1 MAGDP
6 YCGKCH
12 TWMYPMQGVAQET
25 VWLCDCPVGKEEIG
39 KDPNCHNANHEHYDP
54 QSPIV
59 LSQKAERE
67 GVEEASSGFVARDG
81 PTDRP
86 GSEFADHPY
95 HVAVFDNGTGEMLG
109 WRPLREPKI
118 DEETRAELDAILEE
132 ANEKVED

>member
-39 KDPNCHNANHEHYDP
+39 KDPNCHNANHAHYDP

-67 GVEEASSGFVARDG
+67 
-81 PTDRP
+81 
-86 GSEFADHPY
+86 
-95 HVAVFDNGTGEMLG
+95 
-109 WRPLREPKI
+109 
-118 DEETRAELDAILEE
+118 DEETRAELDAILRE